1 MQRSSGSIASLAAAL
16 AKAQIELANP
26 EKSLIGTIEP
36 KVGDGSQR
44 LFRYAPLSSGLEIV
58 RKTLGH
64 HEIAMVQTT
73 AIDQAAGIVN
83 LTTMLAHASGEW
95 IASDWPVC
103 AIADTATPRRMGAAL
118 TYARRYA
125 LFTLV
130 GIAGED
136 DLDAP
141 DLIGPTLAGDRPSGS
156 QRSSGNGHGFAQGAG
171 NGRLDSRSP
180 DLAPRTPREAEA
192 GSGKARAIHTAVLL
206 SFEDSGLL
214 RDQLLAELNAIG
226 SEDEAANWAHRRL
239 PDKNTLNAA
248 DAKRIEAVFRA
259 KLESFGIHQA
269 EVSSSENGSKTTPP
283 VEPVMEADAP
293 ERKRQPSGDS
303 VDKSVLSYPEP
314 RRIRDRDH
322 VRFVAQQPCL
332 ICGRKPVDPHHLR
345 FAQSRALGRK
355 VSDEFTVP
363 LCRGHHRELHRHGEE
378 ATWWEKSGID
388 PLPAA
393 RELWLT
399 AHPMPGA
406 NVSATAISAGERTK
420 PGRARQGRAAGRH
433 RHNDETKP
441 IAARAFRP

>member
-103 AIADTATPRRMGAAL
+103 PIADTATPRRMGAAL

-141 DLIGPTLAGDRPSGS
+141 DLIGPSSASDRPSGS
-156 QRSSGNGHGFAQGAG
+156 QRSSGNGHG
-171 NGRLDSRSP
+171 NGHLDGRSP
-180 DLAPRTPREAEA
+180 DLAPRASLSRQGEANA

-206 SFEDSGLL
+206 SFEASGRL
-214 RDQLLAELNAIG
+214 RNQLLAELNAIG

-239 PDKNTLNAA
+239 PDKNKLNAA
-248 DAKRIEAVFRA
+248 DAKNIEAAFRA
-259 KLESFGIHQA
+259 KLENFGIHQA
-269 EVSSSENGSKTTPP
+269 EGSSSESGSKTTPP
-283 VEPVMEADAP
+283 VEPVMEADAL
-293 ERKRQPSGDS
+293 ERKRQPSS
-303 VDKSVLSYPEP
+303 ESIDKSVLSYPEP

-332 ICGRKPVDPHHLR
+332 ICGRKPADPHHLR
-345 FAQSRALGRK
+345 FAQNRAFGRK

-363 LCRGHHRELHRHGEE
+363 LCRGHHREVHRHGDE
-378 ATWWEKSGID
+378 AAWWSSAGFD
-388 PLPAA
+388 PTLSA
-393 RELWLT
+393 RELWLET
-399 AHPMPGA
+399 HP
-406 NVSATAISAGERTK
+406 
-420 PGRARQGRAAGRH
+420 
-433 RHNDETKP
+433 
-441 IAARAFRP
+441 